1 MLRQSVAAGR
11 VWWWAQ
17 NWAQWAQRFPGKQQ
31 ADVAPDRSR
40 RIAIHIFT
48 RSEAMEVKCKTART
62 TTIRSERGMEEVWI
76 TTAEVQVEPGDMPS
90 GDVLGFMK
98 ITMWASSAEEF
109 INKINLYLSK
119 YRWKLLSM
127 EKTQPVDQSLDYGNE
142 VNEMI
147 DETLKDRNA
156 VRLGTFFS
164 YKPN

>member
-1 MLRQSVAAGR
+1 
-11 VWWWAQ
+11 
-17 NWAQWAQRFPGKQQ
+17 
-31 ADVAPDRSR
+31 
-40 RIAIHIFT
+40 
-48 RSEAMEVKCKTART
+48 
-62 TTIRSERGMEEVWI
+62 MEEVWI

-147 DETLKDRNA
+147 EEPHH
-156 VRLGTFFS
+156 RLRPLDQRG
-164 YKPN
+164 